1 MPSKKRT
8 GNKKGKQSNFAKLS
22 IFQPN
27 KYKFKKSCPL
37 SVKGAPEVNYKNIK
51 LLKKY
56 MSENGKI
63 LPSRITNVSQ
73 KKQRELSLSIKRAR
87 NLALIQMKVILL
99 ENVRRIGSIGE
110 IIDVKRGFAR
120 NFLISTK
127 KALYASKENIA
138 EVEKLKTQLNKKD
151 IEKKNGAQ
159 KISEQINGKEYEI
172 KKLSTENKE
181 LYGSVKPTEIAK
193 LIQEENKIDIK
204 PSMIQPVEEIK
215 SLGKFK
221 VKVSLHSEVDAEIT
235 VNVTSAD
242 TIQ

>member
-1 MPSKKRT
+1 
-8 GNKKGKQSNFAKLS
+8 
-22 IFQPN
+22 
-27 KYKFKKSCPL
+27 
-37 SVKGAPEVNYKNIK
+37 
-51 LLKKY
+51 
-56 MSENGKI
+56 
-63 LPSRITNVSQ
+63 
-73 KKQRELSLSIKRAR
+73 
-87 NLALIQMKVILL
+87 MKVILL
-99 ENVRRIGSIGE
+99 ENLKKIGSIGE

-120 NFLISTK
+120 NFLIANK
-127 KALYASKENIA
+127 KALYASKENIIQ
-138 EVEKLKTQLNKKD
+138 VEKIKTQLSKKDNEKKLEAKKIAEKINKK
-151 IEKKNGAQ
+151 EFNV
-159 KISEQINGKEYEI
+159 

-181 LYGSVKPTEIAK
+181 LYGSVKPTEISK